1 VGCGSSVD
9 AVYTLSSH
17 YLPVIS
23 SYISDKTIMRSPVTL
38 LTFIGCVLVLFPKAA
53 LGRTVPHYVYREP
66 PTSSPTSSP
75 SYSHQPSLRP
85 SMQPSLTS
93 SSISRSFMTA
103 EGERSSYGPVFITSL
118 IGALLCLVG
127 VGYAL
132 IRRKRNRSTP
142 EPIEEDGGGWL
153 PSFWGNDSASVSGS

>member
-1 VGCGSSVD
+1 MQS
-9 AVYTLSSH
+9 TLSLLITCMLSRH
-17 YLPVIS
+17 LTR
-23 SYISDKTIMRSPVTL
+23 DTMRSPSVL
-38 LTFIGCVLVLFPKAA
+38 LTFIGCVVVLFPKAA
-53 LGRTVPHYVYREP
+53 LGRSHYVYRAP

-85 SMQPSLTS
+85 SMQPSLSS
-93 SSISRSFMTA
+93 SSISRSFMTT

-153 PSFWGNDSASVSGS
+153 PSFWGNDSASVSGN

>member
-1 VGCGSSVD
+1 MQS
-9 AVYTLSSH
+9 TLSLLITCLLSRH
-17 YLPVIS
+17 LTR
-23 SYISDKTIMRSPVTL
+23 DTMRSPSVL
-38 LTFIGCVLVLFPKAA
+38 LTFIGCVVVLFPKAA
-53 LGRTVPHYVYREP
+53 LGRMPYYIYRAP

-85 SMQPSLTS
+85 SMQPSLSS
-93 SSISRSFMTA
+93 SSISRSFMTT
-103 EGERSSYGPVFITSL
+103 EGERSSYAPVFISSL

-153 PSFWGNDSASVSGS
+153 PSFWGNDSASVSGN